1 MIRRIVSSISAGIL
15 GPQESQNNAPHFPL
29 LFPYFAV
36 GMPGRFCK
44 LSEGE
49 HHGIRRSLSQLS
61 GKPGHH
67 GVSAGGRG
75 NVGLLFDLF

>member
-29 LFPYFAV
+29 LFPCLAV
-36 GMPGRFCK
+36 RMPGRFCK

-61 GKPGHH
+61 GKPGRG
-67 GVSAGGRG
+67 GVSAGGQG
-75 NVGLLFDLF
+75 KCGAPV